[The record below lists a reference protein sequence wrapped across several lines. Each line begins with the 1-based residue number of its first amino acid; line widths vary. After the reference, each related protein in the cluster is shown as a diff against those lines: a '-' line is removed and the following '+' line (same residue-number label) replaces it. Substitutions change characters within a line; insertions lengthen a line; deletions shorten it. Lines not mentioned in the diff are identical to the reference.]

1 MPRDARIARPWSRE
15 LWALGVPVAA
25 TALAGALFGQRSPT
39 DVAIVYLLG
48 IVTVSLNFGFWTGI
62 ANAVLS
68 VLSLDVLF
76 VPPYFTLS
84 VQQMQHVVTFGV
96 MLLVAVVVGRLRQR
110 IDGQVA
116 LVRQSEQ
123 RTARLHAMA
132 RDLSRTDDPEEL
144 ARLAV
149 RHVEEELDA
158 RVVLRT
164 DAGDAAPETT
174 EAAEAE
180 RAEEGTFRLELR
192 AAAAPSSPLGSLT
205 LFPRD
210 PARLRDPEE
219 RRLAEAFAN
228 QLAVALERARLAR
241 EAARARV
248 QIETERL
255 RSTLL
260 SAISHDLRTPL
271 AVMKGA
277 ASTLADTAGT
287 LSEPARAELCD
298 TLLEET
304 ARLERVVTNTLEMT
318 RLEAGAPILSRE
330 PQSVEELVGG
340 AFARTEHLLEGRP
353 IRVQV
358 PGDLFC
364 AGDPGLLEQLLVNL
378 LENAARHTPP
388 GTEITVTA
396 GRADGE
402 VRLTVAD
409 RGPGLGPDELER
421 VFEKFYRGGRRAGG
435 VGLGLALCR
444 AIAAAH
450 GGSIDARERSGGGAA
465 FTLRLP
471 LAEPDEGAPLDEG
484 ALPRGGEA

>member
-1 MPRDARIARPWSRE
+1 MPGDARTARPWMQE
-15 LWALGVPVAA
+15 LWALGVPAAA

-39 DVAIVYLLG
+39 DVAMVYLLG
-48 IVTVSLNFGFWTGI
+48 IVTVSLRFRFWTGI
-62 ANAVLS
+62 ANAILS
-68 VLSLDVLF
+68 VLLLDVLF

-96 MLLVAVVVGRLRQR
+96 MLLVAIVVGRLMQR
-110 IDGQVA
+110 ISGQVA

-123 RTARLHAMA
+123 RTALLHAMA

-149 RHVEEELDA
+149 RHVERRLDA

-164 DAGDAAPETT
+164 NAAGAAAVAD
-174 EAAEAE
+174 EAAAE
-180 RAEEGTFRLELR
+180 PVADGAYRLELR
-192 AAAAPSSPLGSLT
+192 AATAPSSPLGSLT

-219 RRLAEAFAN
+219 RRLAKAFAN

-277 ASTLADTAGT
+277 ASTLAEAAGT

-304 ARLERVVTNTLEMT
+304 ARLERLVTNTLEMT

-353 IRVQV
+353 IQVQV

-388 GTEITVTA
+388 GTELTVTA

-402 VRLTVAD
+402 VHLTVAD
-409 RGPGLGPDELER
+409 RGPGLGRDELER

-450 GGSIDARERSGGGAA
+450 GGSIDARERPGGGAA
-465 FTLRLP
+465 FTVRLP
-471 LAEPDEGAPLDEG
+471 LAEPDAGAPLEEVP
-484 ALPRGGEA
+484 LPAGGEA